1 MELADITSKAGAH
14 EKRKRV
20 GRGRGSGHGKT
31 SGRGHKGS
39 GQRAGGSI
47 RRLTEG
53 GQMPLFRR
61 IPKRGFSNAPFRT
74 DYDIVNVCDLDELFS
89 NGDEVTKQTLV
100 KVGLLRNDRVLVKIL
115 GDGDLAKKLTVLA
128 DRFSKSARDKI
139 TAVGG
144 TVSEIGNSK

>member
-31 SGRGHKGS
+31 CGRGHKGS

-74 DYDIVNVCDLDELFS
+74 DYDIVNVCDLDELFN
-89 NGDEVTKQTLV
+89 NGDEVTKQMLV

-115 GDGDLAKKLTVLA
+115 GDGDLAKNLTVLA
-128 DRFSKSARDKI
+128 DRFSKSAKEKI
-139 TAVGG
+139 TAAGG

>member
-20 GRGRGSGHGKT
+20 GRGRSSGHGKT
-31 SGRGHKGS
+31 CGRGHKGS

-61 IPKRGFSNAPFRT
+61 IPKRGFSNADFRT
-74 DYDIVNVCDLDELFS
+74 EYDIVNICDLDELFS
-89 NGDEVTKQTLV
+89 SGDEVTKQALV

-115 GDGDLAKKLTVLA
+115 GDGDLATKLTVLA
-128 DRFSKSARDKI
+128 DRFSKSAREKI
-139 TAVGG
+139 TAAGG
-144 TVSEIGNSK
+144 TVSEIGNSR

>member
-31 SGRGHKGS
+31 CGRGHKGS

-61 IPKRGFSNAPFRT
+61 IPKRGFSNADFRT
-74 DYDIVNVCDLDELFS
+74 EYDIVNICDLDELFD
-89 NGDEVTKQTLV
+89 NGDEVTKQALV

-115 GDGDLAKKLTVLA
+115 GDGDLATKLTVLA
-128 DRFSKSARDKI
+128 DRFSKSAKEKI
-139 TAVGG
+139 TAAGG
-144 TVSEIGNSK
+144 TVSEIGNSR

>member
-31 SGRGHKGS
+31 CGRGHKGS

-61 IPKRGFSNAPFRT
+61 IPKRGFSNAPFKT
-74 DYDIVNVCDLDELFS
+74 EYDIVNV
-89 NGDEVTKQTLV
+89 
-100 KVGLLRNDRVLVKIL
+100 
-115 GDGDLAKKLTVLA
+115 
-128 DRFSKSARDKI
+128 
-139 TAVGG
+139 
-144 TVSEIGNSK
+144 

>member
-20 GRGRGSGHGKT
+20 GRGRSSGHGKT
-31 SGRGHKGS
+31 CGRGHKGS

-61 IPKRGFSNAPFRT
+61 IPKRGFSNADFRT
-74 DYDIVNVCDLDELFS
+74 EYDIVNICDLDELFS
-89 NGDEVTKQTLV
+89 SGDEVTKQALV

-115 GDGDLAKKLTVLA
+115 GDGDLATKLTVLA
-128 DRFSKSARDKI
+128 DRFSKSAKEKI
-139 TAVGG
+139 TAAGG
-144 TVSEIGNSK
+144 TVSEIGNSR

>member
-61 IPKRGFSNAPFRT
+61 IPKRGFSNAPFKT
-74 DYDIVNVCDLDELFS
+74 EYDIVNVCELDELFS
-89 NGDEVTKQTLV
+89 NGDEITKQTLV
-100 KVGLLRNDRVLVKIL
+100 KVGLLRNDRVLLKIL

-128 DRFSKSARDKI
+128 DRFSKSAREKI
-139 TAVGG
+139 TAAGG

>member
-1 MELADITSKAGAH
+1 MELADITQKAGAH

-31 SGRGHKGS
+31 CGRGHKGV

-74 DYDIVNVCDLDELFS
+74 EYDIVNVCDLDELFS

-128 DRFSKSARDKI
+128 DRFSKSAKDKI
-139 TAVGG
+139 TAAGG
-144 TVSEIGNSK
+144 TISEIGNSK

>member
-20 GRGRGSGHGKT
+20 GRGRSSGHGKT
-31 SGRGHKGS
+31 CGRGHKGS

-61 IPKRGFSNAPFRT
+61 IPKRGFSNANFRT
-74 DYDIVNVCDLDELFS
+74 EYDIVNICDLDELFS
-89 NGDEVTKQTLV
+89 SGDEVTKQALV

-115 GDGDLAKKLTVLA
+115 GDGDLATKLTVLA
-128 DRFSKSARDKI
+128 DRFSKSAKEKI
-139 TAVGG
+139 TAAGG
-144 TVSEIGNSK
+144 TVSEIGNSR

>member
-14 EKRKRV
+14 RKRKRV

-31 SGRGHKGS
+31 SGRGHKGL
-39 GQRAGGSI
+39 GQRAGGST

-61 IPKRGFSNAPFRT
+61 IPKRGFSNAPFRV

-100 KVGLLRNDRVLVKIL
+100 KVGLLRNDRVLVKVL
-115 GDGDLAKKLTVLA
+115 GDGDIAKKLTVLA
-128 DRFSKSARDKI
+128 DRFSKSAKEKI
-139 TAVGG
+139 TAAGG

>member
-1 MELADITSKAGAH
+1 MELADITSKADAH

-20 GRGRGSGHGKT
+20 GRGRSSGHGKT
-31 SGRGHKGS
+31 CGRGHKGS

-61 IPKRGFSNAPFRT
+61 IPKRGFSNADFRT
-74 DYDIVNVCDLDELFS
+74 EYDIVNICDLDELFS
-89 NGDEVTKQTLV
+89 SGDEVTKQALV

-115 GDGDLAKKLTVLA
+115 GDGDLATKLTVLA
-128 DRFSKSARDKI
+128 DRFSKSAKEKI
-139 TAVGG
+139 TAAGG
-144 TVSEIGNSK
+144 TVSEIGNSR

>member
-128 DRFSKSARDKI
+128 DRFSKSAREKI
-139 TAVGG
+139 AAAGG

>member
-31 SGRGHKGS
+31 CGRGHKGV

-89 NGDEVTKQTLV
+89 DGDEVTKQTLV

-115 GDGDLAKKLTVLA
+115 GDGELAKKLTVLA
-128 DRFSKSARDKI
+128 DRFSKSAKEKI
-139 TAVGG
+139 TAAGG

>member
-31 SGRGHKGS
+31 CGRGHKGV

-100 KVGLLRNDRVLVKIL
+100 KAGLLRNDRVLVKIL

-128 DRFSKSARDKI
+128 DRFSKSAKEKI
-139 TAVGG
+139 TAAGG

>member
-14 EKRKRV
+14 TKRKRV

-61 IPKRGFSNAPFRT
+61 IPKRGFSNAPFRI
-74 DYDIVNVCDLDELFS
+74 DYDIVNVCDLDDFFS
-89 NGDEVTKQTLV
+89 NGDEVTKQTMV

-115 GDGDLAKKLTVLA
+115 GDGDLAKKLSVLA
-128 DRFSKSARDKI
+128 DRFSKSAREKI
-139 TAVGG
+139 TAAGG

>member
-1 MELADITSKAGAH
+1 MELADITHKAGAH

-20 GRGRGSGHGKT
+20 GRGRSSGHGKT
-31 SGRGHKGS
+31 CGRGHKGS

-61 IPKRGFSNAPFRT
+61 IPKRGFSNANFRT
-74 DYDIVNVCDLDELFS
+74 EYDIVNICDLDELFN
-89 NGDEVTKQTLV
+89 NGDEVTKQALV

-128 DRFSKSARDKI
+128 DRFSKSAREKI
-139 TAVGG
+139 TAAGG
-144 TVSEIGNSK
+144 TVNEIGNSR

>member
-31 SGRGHKGS
+31 CGRGHKGS

-74 DYDIVNVCDLDELFS
+74 DYDIVNVCDLDELFN
-89 NGDEVTKQTLV
+89 NGDEVTKQMLV

-115 GDGDLAKKLTVLA
+115 GDGDLAKNLTVLA
-128 DRFSKSARDKI
+128 DRFSKSAREKI
-139 TAVGG
+139 TAAGG

>member
-31 SGRGHKGS
+31 CGRGHKGS

-61 IPKRGFSNAPFRT
+61 IPKRGFSNAPFKT
-74 DYDIVNVCDLDELFS
+74 EYDIVNVCDLDELFS

-128 DRFSKSARDKI
+128 DRFSKSAREKI
-139 TAVGG
+139 TAAGG

>member
-1 MELADITSKAGAH
+1 MELADITRRAGAH

-31 SGRGHKGS
+31 CGRGHKGS

-89 NGDEVTKQTLV
+89 NGDEVTKQALV
-100 KVGLLRNDRVLVKIL
+100 TVGLLRNDRVLVKIL
-115 GDGDLAKKLTVLA
+115 GDGELAKKLTVQA
-128 DRFSKSARDKI
+128 DRFSKSAREKI
-139 TAVGG
+139 AAAGG

>member
-31 SGRGHKGS
+31 CGRGHKGS

-61 IPKRGFSNAPFRT
+61 IPKRGFSNAPFKT
-74 DYDIVNVCDLDELFS
+74 EYDIVNVCDLDELFS
-89 NGDEVTKQTLV
+89 NGDEITKQTLV

-128 DRFSKSARDKI
+128 DRFSKSAREKI
-139 TAVGG
+139 TAAGG

>member
-1 MELADITSKAGAH
+1 MNLDDVNRGIQ
-14 EKRKRV
+14 KRKRRNRL
-20 GRGRGSGHGKT
+20 GRGPGSGHGKT
-31 SGRGHKGS
+31 CGRGHKGV

-128 DRFSKSARDKI
+128 DRFSKSAKDKI
-139 TAVGG
+139 TAAGG
-144 TVSEIGNSK
+144 TISEIGNSK

>member
-31 SGRGHKGS
+31 CGRGHKGS

-61 IPKRGFSNAPFRT
+61 IPKRGFSNANFRT
-74 DYDIVNVCDLDELFS
+74 EYDIVNICDLDELFN
-89 NGDEVTKQTLV
+89 NGDEVTKQALV

-128 DRFSKSARDKI
+128 DRFSKSAREKI
-139 TAVGG
+139 TAAGG